1 MVLVAGDAAAAGA
14 PAAADA
20 TAATGAAGA
29 REAGPVTDRGR
40 RTRARLVAAARG
52 VFEARGF
59 DATRM
64 SDVAEAAGVSHGTVY
79 VYFESKSALL
89 AAVVQ
94 ELLAEIGEYLR
105 AVPTEADDVSRIA
118 EANLRYLRVYGQ
130 HARLLQV
137 VEQVATADPA
147 FAAVLAAFRARH
159 VARIAE
165 AIRRLQLA
173 GRAADLDA
181 DVAAAALSAMVEGYA
196 RHSPGY
202 DVAAANP
209 TLTLLWLRALGLD
222 AGSDLVAASPEGTR
236 TAAGPPPS
244 SPHHLPPSE
253 PPCKEQ

>member
-1 MVLVAGDAAAAGA
+1 MVLVE
-14 PAAADA
+14 
-20 TAATGAAGA
+20 GAASA

-52 VFEARGF
+52 VFEERGF

-89 AAVVQ
+89 AAVVE
-94 ELLAEIGEYLR
+94 ELLAEVGEYLR
-105 AVPTEADDVSRIA
+105 AAPAEAEDIARVA
-118 EANLRYLRVYGQ
+118 EANLRYLRVYDQ

-147 FAAVLAAFRARH
+147 FAAVLAEFRARH
-159 VARIAE
+159 VARVAE
-165 AIRRLQLA
+165 AIRRLQLE
-173 GRAADLDA
+173 GRVAADLDP

-222 AGSDLVAASPEGTR
+222 GPARTPE
-236 TAAGPPPS
+236 TA
-244 SPHHLPPSE
+244 
-253 PPCKEQ
+253 